1 MEPPVNPGDGHRPS
15 GADSMWRGRLDIGGT
30 MRPRPS
36 MAAFITALG
45 TVGVL
50 AAATAGTG
58 SAALAA
64 SPNSNKVKPGDLLV
78 SGTMYQ
84 DPGIV
89 AGQTQLPPGCTADC
103 AVAIADGEYPQVFN
117 NGSVDGSFGI
127 TSKIFLDEITPDG
140 RANGRIMVNPNSM
153 VTSFSSKSELA
164 LNLSPDGKYV
174 TLMGYVAAPGTVD
187 VSNANTPGE
196 IDPENPIAN
205 AYYRAVG
212 QLDADG
218 NLSVTETNAYT
229 GDNGR
234 AAIAADV
241 HGEEFIYAAGNASSV
256 ESPQLPGTILG
267 AGAQLI
273 TPSAAPTADQSP

>member
-1 MEPPVNPGDGHRPS
+1 M
-15 GADSMWRGRLDIGGT
+15 
-30 MRPRPS
+30 
-36 MAAFITALG
+36 
-45 TVGVL
+45 
-50 AAATAGTG
+50 
-58 SAALAA
+58 
-64 SPNSNKVKPGDLLV
+64 
-78 SGTMYQ
+78 
-84 DPGIV
+84 V

-103 AVAIADGEYPQVFN
+103 AIAIAGGDYPQVFN

-140 RANGRIMVNPNSM
+140 RANGRIMVNPNAM

-174 TLMGYVAAPGTVD
+174 TFMGYVAAPGTVD

-273 TPSAAPTADQSP
+273 TPSAAPTADQSPGTPAPVGSFNVTLLGDKQ